1 MIVNK
6 YDAIHAIKIKD
17 QTAAVILHST
27 LYFFDSSLN
36 YRVISVLDP

>member
-17 QTAAVILHST
+17 QTAAVIILHYIFS
-27 LYFFDSSLN
+27 
-36 YRVISVLDP
+36 IHH

>member
-17 QTAAVILHST
+17 QTAAVILHYIFS
-27 LYFFDSSLN
+27 
-36 YRVISVLDP
+36 IHH